1 VGPKLLPGEEDPTE
15 NLARY
20 VIRAS
25 FSQERMTYLSE
36 ESRVLYQSK
45 DGKMEKIFDAL
56 DWLAAMT
63 SHVPNKGEQ
72 MVRYY
77 GHYSNASCGL
87 RQKKNLDDLIP
98 SILLL
103 LSFYPDPIYP
113 TDYNRI
119 SKPRWV
125 TPGV

>member
-1 VGPKLLPGEEDPTE
+1 
-15 NLARY
+15 
-20 VIRAS
+20 
-25 FSQERMTYLSE
+25 MTYLSE
-36 ESRVLYQSK
+36 EFEVLYQSK
-45 DGKMEKIFDAL
+45 NRKMEKIFDAL

-77 GHYSNASCGL
+77 GHYSNTSRGL

-98 SILLL
+98 SILLPP
-103 LSFYPDPIYP
+103 SFYPDLIYP

-119 SKPRWV
+119 SKLRWV